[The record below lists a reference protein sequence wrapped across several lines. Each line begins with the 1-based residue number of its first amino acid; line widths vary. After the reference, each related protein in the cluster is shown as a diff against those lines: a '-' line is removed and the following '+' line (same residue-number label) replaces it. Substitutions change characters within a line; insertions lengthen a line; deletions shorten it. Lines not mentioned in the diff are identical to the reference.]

1 MYPVAV
7 DMAERAEIC
16 RAEGLNPVGRGLDD
30 VAGRMDL
37 VVEDDQN
44 TLTTRIG

>member
-7 DMAERAEIC
+7 DMAERTEIDRPEC
-16 RAEGLNPVGRGLDD
+16 LHPVGRGLDH

-37 VVEDDQN
+37 VVEHDEN
-44 TLTTRIG
+44 TLA